1 METEAEK
8 IGPRVG
14 RFSAG
19 AERSRTL
26 STACEPGGGRARP
39 QISVGG
45 RRGSWSVFIVK
56 FRIRS
61 GVGVELERRPQ
72 CNAII
77 SQSAGWET
85 FSLRMSLRGWFRHE
99 AARIRGK
106 LGGLIPPNALREGLV
121 K

>member
-77 SQSAGWET
+77 SQFAGET
-85 FSLRMSLRGWFRHE
+85 FSLGERSTF
-99 AARIRGK
+99 
-106 LGGLIPPNALREGLV
+106 V
-121 K
+121 KSVLNTYSGEPVRPR